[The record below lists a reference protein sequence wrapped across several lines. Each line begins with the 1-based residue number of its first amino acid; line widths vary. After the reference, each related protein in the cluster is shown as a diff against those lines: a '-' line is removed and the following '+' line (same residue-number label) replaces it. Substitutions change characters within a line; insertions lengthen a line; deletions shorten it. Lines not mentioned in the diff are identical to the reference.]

1 MKKQRKEGT
10 GITKPTNIPQQT
22 TIVKVKWESRWTL
35 NSEWVREEAWDLWR
49 HTSTKQYP
57 ESDEQKYRLCFP
69 FLLQSL
75 SSISQALALFLSPSW
90 GDAMKL
96 KWSGSSNSTQLVMVS
111 WHCSTMALLVAWG
124 KRKLSRPVRFLSRL
138 RLLYYVLVSALSA
151 IRTVSCSCRQGPI
164 NVWTKAPD
172 SDNIGN
178 WDFN

>member
-1 MKKQRKEGT
+1 M
-10 GITKPTNIPQQT
+10 
-22 TIVKVKWESRWTL
+22 KVKSQSRTAINFRVKWTL
-35 NSEWVREEAWDLWR
+35 NSEWVREEASDLWR

-111 WHCSTMALLVAWG
+111 WHCSTMALLVARG
-124 KRKLSRPVRFLSRL
+124 KRKLARPVRFFLVFDF
-138 RLLYYVLVSALSA
+138 YINVLVSSALSA
-151 IRTVSCSCRQGPI
+151 IRTFTCSCKQGPI

-172 SDNIGN
+172 SDNVGN

>member
-22 TIVKVKWESRWTL
+22 TIVKVKSQSRTAINFRVKWTL
-35 NSEWVREEAWDLWR
+35 NKEWVREEASDLWR

-124 KRKLSRPVRFLSRL
+124 KRKLARPVRFLSRL
-138 RLLYYVLVSALSA
+138 RLLYMYWCPLLVQSVPSLVVADKV
-151 IRTVSCSCRQGPI
+151 R
-164 NVWTKAPD
+164 
-172 SDNIGN
+172 
-178 WDFN
+178 